1 MIMRR
6 IRDIVR
12 GLTGAYLIE
21 RRLGE
26 LGEAMRGLHQPA
38 DLDARLADLASQL
51 AAAEARATD
60 AETRLNK
67 LSSYVMLPGTDY
79 SRYAIPLEYLPSRA
93 LQPRWGNTHPVIA
106 PLSDWIGS
114 FDNDYCTV
122 LQEMRKLAPRLAA
135 ISHNF
140 DHANLDAAWLGV
152 PFAPFD
158 SAALYTIVRHY
169 KPRLYLE
176 IGSGI
181 TTAFAH
187 RALRDHGLNTRIV
200 SIDPQPRAAID
211 ALCDDVIRDGLE
223 TCDLTLFDAL
233 EPGDIVFLDGSHR
246 VFMNS
251 DVTVFMIDVLPR
263 LKPGV
268 VVHVHD
274 ITLPWDYPDMFVN
287 CYWSEA
293 YILAAYLIAARDRVK
308 PILPTAWVC
317 RMPQFATWFDK
328 PPVDLGQFNDAWRGG
343 GSMWFTHIR

>member
-1 MIMRR
+1 MRR
-6 IRDIVR
+6 IIRQRDEAMARVTQLESRPRISSSSCPANE
-12 GLTGAYLIE
+12 TGASYILLSGTE
-21 RRLGE
+21 YSHY
-26 LGEAMRGLHQPA
+26 AMP
-38 DLDARLADLASQL
+38 LD
-51 AAAEARATD
+51 
-60 AETRLNK
+60 
-67 LSSYVMLPGTDY
+67 
-79 SRYAIPLEYLPSRA
+79 YLPSRA
-93 LQPRWGNTHPVIA
+93 LRPRWGETHPMIA
-106 PLSDWIGS
+106 SLAQWMGGYD
-114 FDNDYCTV
+114 DDYRIV
-122 LQEMRKLAPRLAA
+122 LEQMQARAPRLAV
-135 ISHNF
+135 IPPDF
-140 DHANLDAAWLGV
+140 DRHCLEPAWLGV
-152 PFAPFD
+152 PFCPFD
-158 SAALYTIVRHY
+158 SAALYTLVGHY
-169 KPRLYLE
+169 KPRIYLE

-187 RALRDHGLNTRIV
+187 RSIRDHGLGTRIV